1 MNFFLKIKKCPCCN
15 SVNIFR
21 TNGVSYKNNFKS
33 LEDWT
38 LKKIIVCRKCRI
50 EFGLFINNKI
60 TLEKIV
66 WMDMIKCEDNY
77 LDELNRLHK
86 NKEKYKEKNKELKYI
101 KTIKEIENV
110 LNKIRLDQIKI
121 KVKIKIQNKSMLA

>member
-21 TNGVSYKNNFKS
+21 TNGVSYKNNLKS

-60 TLEKIV
+60 TLEKII

-77 LDELNRLHK
+77 LDELNRLQK

>member
-21 TNGVSYKNNFKS
+21 TNGVSYKNNLKS

>member
-60 TLEKIV
+60 TLEKII